1 MIKLIIG
8 EENLI
13 KELEK
18 INEYYLMRKG
28 DFYHHFL
35 QEAKCIEVISSREK
49 VQKKINE
56 ICLPNTFIRLGQPEE
71 TKRVNFEMK
80 ALGFSYIGF
89 KNFVNIC
96 PVGNIDLV

>member
-1 MIKLIIG
+1 ML
-8 EENLI
+8 
-13 KELEK
+13 
-18 INEYYLMRKG
+18 KG

-35 QEAKCIEVISSREK
+35 EEARVIEHVSNKEK
-49 VQKKINE
+49 AQKRINE
-56 ICLPNTFIRLGQPEE
+56 TCLQNTFIRLNNMEDA
-71 TKRVNFEMK
+71 KRVSFEIK